1 MILALDTATRQISL
15 ALHDGRRLLAEHTW
29 RVGQTHSVE
38 LAPQAAL
45 MLRGAEVAPGA
56 LAGVAVALGPGS
68 YTALRIGLGFAKG
81 LALAHNLAL
90 YGVPT
95 FEIILRPLRPEAGLR
110 RAERALALLQAG
122 RGRAVAGV
130 FAWDGHDW
138 AAEGPVRV
146 VEWAALADEL
156 RAPILVCGE
165 WEAAPPELLRA
176 WRSGGR
182 ALFEAPAHALRRAGY
197 LAEIGWERRAHGQA
211 DDALSLAPLYAASPF
226 AVGAGDRPPDGAAA

>member
-45 MLRGAEVAPGA
+45 MLRRAEVAPGA
-56 LAGVAVALGPGS
+56 LTGVAVALGPGS

-110 RAERALALLQAG
+110 RVDRALALLQAG
-122 RGRAVAGV
+122 RGRAVAAAY
-130 FAWDGHDW
+130 AWDGREW
-138 AAEGPVRV
+138 AADGPPRG
-146 VEWAALADEL
+146 VEWAALTDEL
-156 RAPILVCGE
+156 HGPILVCGE

-176 WRSGGR
+176 WRSSGR
-182 ALFEAPAHALRRAGY
+182 ALFEAPAQALRRAGY
-197 LAEIGWERRAHGQA
+197 LAEIAWERRAHGQA
-211 DDALSLAPLYAASPF
+211 DDVLRLAPLYAGAPF
-226 AVGAGDRPPDGAAA
+226 AYTPPDGPAA